1 MTGEQKKNENS
12 LDKDCNSEWKKREII
27 FVYCSDDDDDDDGNL
42 IFEDFFSAFAV
53 ICCS

>member
-27 FVYCSDDDDDDDGNL
+27 FVYCSDDDDDDGNL